1 MSGGRGGERATRRFE
16 SLAIGQCRN
25 DLTGRVTTGRHPC
38 SPREVTLGASPPR
51 PWPGGSRGF
60 FITPTASVASSPE
73 RLPRDTVKK
82 KKEMLMLLSRFIC
95 MRDFETP
102 ERNTPCMWPSLKTND
117 RLRSVLRSAFPG
129 DVLREGGRG
138 RMTNARRKK
147 KIGDASGENECPRE
161 TDAVALV
168 SRKMVNVLI
177 VDPHWASVIGI
188 KLCINR
194 ERPGFGG
201 SPRDRGPERGAGR
214 PRGERRAGVEHPN
227 FQTN

>member
-1 MSGGRGGERATRRFE
+1 MHVALSQNERPIAECSTFRFPRRRSARGRARADDERA
-16 SLAIGQCRN
+16 A
-25 DLTGRVTTGRHPC
+25 
-38 SPREVTLGASPPR
+38 
-51 PWPGGSRGF
+51 
-60 FITPTASVASSPE
+60 
-73 RLPRDTVKK
+73 
-82 KKEMLMLLSRFIC
+82 
-95 MRDFETP
+95 
-102 ERNTPCMWPSLKTND
+102 
-117 RLRSVLRSAFPG
+117 
-129 DVLREGGRG
+129 
-138 RMTNARRKK
+138 KK